1 MMLPQ
6 QVSVPVIMRSFLA
19 AFAFYTV
26 IPLPQTLTLHFDR
39 VARWLPL
46 VGLAIGLLLA
56 SVDALLG
63 RVMPPAMRSLL
74 VVFTWLGIT
83 GGLHL
88 DGAMDTAD
96 GLAAGDRTIRGTQ
109 RRLQAMADSSAGA
122 FGVMVAIAL
131 LLLKFVSA
139 MHLPE
144 PRWVWWLLV
153 PVWGRWGQLA
163 AISFYPYLKQKGKGR
178 FLKDTT
184 RREDLALASIGVFVA
199 VLILRLAVHSV
210 ALFPLW
216 GLGCVAIALAVG
228 GWFNRQLGGQT
239 GDTYGATV
247 EWTEALSLAIATV
260 LIPEFAG

>member
-1 MMLPQ
+1 
-6 QVSVPVIMRSFLA
+6 MRSLLA
-19 AFAFYTV
+19 AIAFYTV
-26 IPLPQTLTLHFDR
+26 IPLPKTLTLHFDR

-46 VGLAIGLLLA
+46 VGLGIGILLA
-56 SVDALLG
+56 GVDALLAW
-63 RVMPPAMRSLL
+63 VMPPAMRSLL
-74 VVFTWLGIT
+74 VVCLWLGIT

-96 GLAAGDRTIRGTQ
+96 GLAAGDGSIRGTQ
-109 RRLQAMADSSAGA
+109 RRLQAMTDSSAGA

-131 LLLKFVSA
+131 MLLKFVAA
-139 MHLPE
+139 MHLPD

-153 PVWGRWGQLA
+153 PVWGRWGQLT
-163 AISFYPYLKQKGKGR
+163 AISFYPYLKQEGKGR

-184 RREDLALASIGVFVA
+184 RRADLATASAGVLVVVLA
-199 VLILRLAVHSV
+199 LRLAVHSM

-216 GLGCVAIALAVG
+216 GLGCVAISLGVG
-228 GWFNRQLGGQT
+228 WWFNRQLGGQT

-260 LIPEFAG
+260 QIPGLAG

>member
-1 MMLPQ
+1 
-6 QVSVPVIMRSFLA
+6 MRSFLA
-19 AFAFYTV
+19 AIAFYTV
-26 IPLPQTLTLHFDR
+26 IPLPKKLTLHFDR

-46 VGLAIGLLLA
+46 VGLVIGILLA
-56 SVDALLG
+56 GMDALLAW
-63 RVMPPAMRSLL
+63 VVPPAMQSLL
-74 VVFTWLGIT
+74 VVCLWLGIT

-96 GLAAGDRTIRGTQ
+96 GLAAGNGPIGDHGSIQGTQ
-109 RRLQAMADSSAGA
+109 RRLQAMVDSSAGA

-131 LLLKFVSA
+131 ILLKFVAA

-153 PVWGRWGQLA
+153 PVWGRWAQLA
-163 AISFYPYLKQKGKGR
+163 AISFYPYLKREGKGR

-184 RREDLALASIGVFVA
+184 CPVDLAIASGGVLVMMLA
-199 VLILRLAVHSV
+199 LRLAVHSMV
-210 ALFPLW
+210 LFPVW
-216 GLGCVAIALAVG
+216 GLGCVAISLG
-228 GWFNRQLGGQT
+228 IGWWFNRQLGGQT

-260 LIPEFAG
+260 QIPGLPGLGG